1 MNDMSQ
7 PPTPPGPAR
16 ACPICRK
23 PAVERY
29 MPFCSKRCG
38 DIDLGRWLDG
48 RYVIEGD
55 DSMSEGDEEN

>member
-1 MNDMSQ
+1 MSDPHQ
-7 PPTPPGPAR
+7 PSGRPVRT
-16 ACPICRK
+16 CPVCAK

-48 RYVIEGD
+48 RYVIPGQ
-55 DSMSEGDEEN
+55 DSPSEGDGDW